1 MYPRRQ
7 FLLSGGGLVV
17 GAALGPVARG
27 AAAVPAAPPKPP
39 TRPKLLRP
47 EEGDT
52 VWVVAGVR
60 ITVKLRSEDTN
71 GAYAVFQDF
80 VLPGAGP
87 GLHVHTREDESLF
100 VLEGEVRA
108 TLGDRTF
115 DVRPGTLVHMPLG
128 VPHGFKN
135 VSAGPARLLMTYT
148 PGGFESCFLEAGKP
162 ARPDDVSPPS
172 FTAEEQERALAVMKR
187 RGVFPVKG

>member
-1 MYPRRQ
+1 M
-7 FLLSGGGLVV
+7 
-17 GAALGPVARG
+17 
-27 AAAVPAAPPKPP
+27 
-39 TRPKLLRP
+39 TRPKLLKP
-47 EEGDT
+47 EEGDA

-60 ITVKLRSEDTN
+60 ITVKLRSEDTG

-100 VLEGEVRA
+100 VLEREVRA

-115 DVRPGTLVHMPLG
+115 DVGTGTLVHMPLG

-135 VSAGPARLLMTYT
+135 VSDRPARLMMTYT
-148 PGGFESCFLEAGKP
+148 PGGFEKCFLETGKA
-162 ARPDDVSPPS
+162 ARPDDVTPPS
-172 FTAEEQERALAVMKR
+172 FTAEEQERALALMKR
-187 RGVFPVKG
+187 FGVFPVKG

>member
-1 MYPRRQ
+1 MGPRRQ
-7 FLLSGGGLVV
+7 FLLSGCGLVA
-17 GAALGPVARG
+17 GAALGPVGRG
-27 AAAVPAAPPKPP
+27 AAAEPAARPEPT
-39 TRPKLLRP
+39 TRPKLLKP

-52 VWVVAGVR
+52 VWVLAGVR
-60 ITVKLRSEDTN
+60 ITVKLRSEDTG

-87 GLHVHTREDESLF
+87 GLHVHTREDESMF

-115 DVRPGTLVHMPLG
+115 DVGMGTLVHMPRG

-135 VSAGPARLLMTYT
+135 VSDRPARLLMTYT
-148 PGGFESCFLEAGKP
+148 PGGFEKCFLETGKL
-162 ARPDDVSPPS
+162 ARPDDVTPPS
-172 FTAEEQERALAVMKR
+172 FTAEEKERALALMKR
-187 RGVFPVKG
+187 FGVLSVKG